1 MLVRHICLRI
11 HNMVNIGDI
20 LEVFPGIFGR
30 VLNEYTNGYETTCGF
45 VKTADAHVNNDV
57 VSITYINEYADCL
70 PVNYFEIEWLDDRD
84 KRLKIKEV
92 KLGHLDP
99 FIMDDDHRS
108 QHVTSLEEHSIGD
121 KHSV

>member
-1 MLVRHICLRI
+1 
-11 HNMVNIGDI
+11 MVNIGDI

-30 VLNEYTNGYETTCGF
+30 VINEWSNGYETTAGF
-45 VKTADAHVNNDV
+45 VKTSDVHVNNDV

-70 PVNYFEIEWLDDRD
+70 PINYFEIEWLDDRD

-92 KLGHLDP
+92 KLGCLDP
-99 FIMDDDHRS
+99 YVMEDGYRS
-108 QHVTSLEEHSIGD
+108 QHVTSLEEHNIGN